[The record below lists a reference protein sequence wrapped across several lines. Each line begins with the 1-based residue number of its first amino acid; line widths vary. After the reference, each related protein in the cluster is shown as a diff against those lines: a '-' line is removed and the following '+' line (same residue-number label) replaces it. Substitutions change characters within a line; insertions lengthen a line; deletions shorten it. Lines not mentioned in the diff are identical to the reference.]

1 MNRNTEF
8 YVPAD
13 GWDTCGRRLARYC
26 GGGGGQP
33 TQTTNTQV
41 NYSPE
46 EQAARTLVQNEAAKI
61 YAQSPGS
68 TPNPGPEIAPFSADT
83 IAAQNYMRAAAIPV
97 AQNVGNMQ
105 QGLQFGLNDIVNGK
119 DPTLDR
125 AIEASIRPITHAYTD
140 PGGVLSQQRT
150 EMNNNNMLGSTRDIM
165 MQGIMGGRY
174 ADAVGD
180 TAAKLA
186 AASRTDTL
194 NTFSKTLGLAPS
206 VSQAATQ
213 PAQMLSAVGNQNE
226 LMQQAQLDKEAQDR
240 LWGINY
246 PWMNLNNYANIVYG
260 GANPGT
266 TSTNNGGGAS
276 SGRSPMMGALGGAAA
291 GATIGAA
298 FGGVGAIP
306 GAIIGAMMGAAAS

>member
-8 YVPAD
+8 YVPVD
-13 GWDTCGRRLARYC
+13 GWDVAPDGRLARYC
-26 GGGGGQP
+26 GGGGSPP

-46 EQAARTLVQNEAAKI
+46 EQAQRALVQSEAAKI
-61 YAQSPGS
+61 YAQSPSS

-105 QGLQFGLNDIVNGK
+105 QGIQFGLSDIVNGK

-125 AIEASIRPITHAYTD
+125 AIEASVRPITQAYTD

-150 EMNNNNMLGSTRDIM
+150 EMNNNNMLGSTRDVM

-174 ADAVGD
+174 MDAVGD

-194 NTFSKTLGLAPS
+194 NTFAKTLGLAPS

-226 LMQQAQLDKEAQDR
+226 LLQQAQLDKEAQDR

-266 TSTNNGGGAS
+266 TSTNSGGATQ
-276 SGRSPMMGALGGAAA
+276 GRSATMGVLGGAAA
-291 GATIGAA
+291 GASMGAMAGPWGAVAGAVIG
-298 FGGVGAIP
+298 G
-306 GAIIGAMMGAAAS
+306 MMGAMS